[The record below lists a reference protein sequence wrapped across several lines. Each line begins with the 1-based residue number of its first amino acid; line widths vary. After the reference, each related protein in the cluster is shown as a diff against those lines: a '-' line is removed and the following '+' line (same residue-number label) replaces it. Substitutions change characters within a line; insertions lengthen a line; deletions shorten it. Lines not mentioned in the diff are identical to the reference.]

1 MADTTVAH
9 GSVHSL
15 GSDAG
20 LGDTTHGGDGGGGDS
35 VASLRAVCRQFG
47 IAENVRCPVAACVRM
62 LFNDQSPLPQ
72 VLVVPGRDL
81 LYAITVPGSK
91 EHAGQQKA
99 AKRRPGTDA
108 HGRRRYH
115 CYVMSD
121 VVLLVK
127 EAPASVANT
136 SDIAITHH
144 LKWLDYQ
151 AFTMRN
157 DFSETPLGCPLR
169 LDCRVPQS
177 VTYVLWC
184 TDPHSRD
191 AFEQSLEEGQEVA
204 FSSQAATGQAHDR
217 PTTATTTHA
226 SPSRPRSRRAS
237 TSPESGA
244 QPDSSPATTPPWLGS
259 ADRSVGSHLEA
270 RVERVRS
277 SLSRSWKSRLGATS
291 SSDRSSTGRAAMLLD
306 TLESLKRQREARS
319 SMRARK
325 RGHDHGASG
334 RSMDLAEA
342 AAEVEATAGPGQQ
355 GSGLAGLLRLQQTG
369 STSWTALRDM
379 LDVDVAKYVVP
390 PQSESYAPIEKN
402 SLRRYRIYKVELRGR
417 AWRYG
422 TYRVLTMPSFPRDQE
437 IIDTERQYVEDLQ
450 TTIALFVLPMLQYV
464 RRRLWLGWLPSHC
477 AVGCCAA
484 HHRACQSSSPD
495 IVPAPT
501 IGAMFSNIEVL
512 LCVNTE
518 LLQRLCSTTVA
529 GSLGDGADGSAGGA
543 GAGSAANG
551 AASAAGTGHADGTG
565 AGAAGAAGAGAGAGA
580 EGSAV
585 NGSSASAEDGTDVDT
600 RLSLVIAN
608 AFATIM
614 PYFRTY
620 YTVCAW
626 LYA

>member
-1 MADTTVAH
+1 
-9 GSVHSL
+9 
-15 GSDAG
+15 
-20 LGDTTHGGDGGGGDS
+20 
-35 VASLRAVCRQFG
+35 
-47 IAENVRCPVAACVRM
+47 
-62 LFNDQSPLPQ
+62 
-72 VLVVPGRDL
+72 
-81 LYAITVPGSK
+81 
-91 EHAGQQKA
+91 
-99 AKRRPGTDA
+99 
-108 HGRRRYH
+108 
-115 CYVMSD
+115 
-121 VVLLVK
+121 
-127 EAPASVANT
+127 
-136 SDIAITHH
+136 
-144 LKWLDYQ
+144 
-151 AFTMRN
+151 
-157 DFSETPLGCPLR
+157 
-169 LDCRVPQS
+169 
-177 VTYVLWC
+177 
-184 TDPHSRD
+184 
-191 AFEQSLEEGQEVA
+191 
-204 FSSQAATGQAHDR
+204 
-217 PTTATTTHA
+217 
-226 SPSRPRSRRAS
+226 
-237 TSPESGA
+237 
-244 QPDSSPATTPPWLGS
+244 
-259 ADRSVGSHLEA
+259 
-270 RVERVRS
+270 
-277 SLSRSWKSRLGATS
+277 
-291 SSDRSSTGRAAMLLD
+291 
-306 TLESLKRQREARS
+306 
-319 SMRARK
+319 
-325 RGHDHGASG
+325 
-334 RSMDLAEA
+334 
-342 AAEVEATAGPGQQ
+342 
-355 GSGLAGLLRLQQTG
+355 
-369 STSWTALRDM
+369 
-379 LDVDVAKYVVP
+379 
-390 PQSESYAPIEKN
+390 
-402 SLRRYRIYKVELRGR
+402 
-417 AWRYG
+417 
-422 TYRVLTMPSFPRDQE
+422 MPSFPRDQE